1 MVILQWS
8 PHRIKVNC
16 YSPFVTLTDKI
27 IIKKILSYKKISQS
41 DLLQM
46 YTPETGTIYLEL

>member
-16 YSPFVTLTDKI
+16 YYPFVTLTDKI